1 MLRHDSLL
9 VGVEGVRDDVH
20 SSRSGDPGVT
30 VGDAQA
36 DGRHSAELDR
46 SDPGAWDTSENWAR
60 PDRWAGPDAWTG
72 PIALQDPP
80 TATTGPRLIHPAVTR
95 LPRPRPG
102 GEHAPGPM
110 RVSDAALAAAAS
122 TSSTAFAAIYRRYG
136 DALHDFCLGMLRDP
150 DAAADCVQ
158 DVFCTA
164 ATRLGQ
170 LREHD
175 KLRPWLYA
183 IARHEALARLRGR
196 RREQVV
202 DELPDH
208 PSPDHSADTLVAR
221 RELADLVARAA
232 GGLAD
237 RDRTLLELHYRHGL
251 DGPELADALG
261 VSATNANTLVSRLR
275 TTVERCLGALLVAR
289 HEREACAELDDLL
302 ENWDGTMTVLLR
314 KRVNR
319 HIERCSRCT
328 EARRRLLSPA
338 TLLASAPVAVP
349 APGWLGDS
357 VARQTAPML
366 HDTSGTTATGTS
378 WWPAGLT
385 GGTHTSATVLA
396 PIVAAV
402 VAASAVAVAMLTGGG
417 TTLNS
422 DIAPRALVPPTSAA
436 PSSQS
441 ATPSA
446 ATSSPT
452 PSTSAGPVPSSRL
465 VPGAP
470 GAPSGGARPSARP
483 GQPAAPIP
491 TAPLGPFRRTP
502 VAPAPVEPTR
512 VAPPE
517 TRPTTGSGCVACSAT
532 TAPPETP

>member
-1 MLRHDSLL
+1 
-9 VGVEGVRDDVH
+9 
-20 SSRSGDPGVT
+20 
-30 VGDAQA
+30 
-36 DGRHSAELDR
+36 
-46 SDPGAWDTSENWAR
+46 
-60 PDRWAGPDAWTG
+60 
-72 PIALQDPP
+72 
-80 TATTGPRLIHPAVTR
+80 
-95 LPRPRPG
+95 
-102 GEHAPGPM
+102 M
-110 RVSDAALAAAAS
+110 RVSDASLAAAAP

-175 KLRPWLYA
+175 KLRSWLYA

-196 RREQVV
+196 RREEVA
-202 DELPDH
+202 DELPDR
-208 PSPDHSADTLVAR
+208 PSPEHSLDTLAAR

-232 GGLAD
+232 GGLSD

-275 TTVERCLGALLVAR
+275 STIERCLGALLVAR
-289 HEREACAELDDLL
+289 HEREACAELGDLL
-302 ENWDGTMTVLLR
+302 GNWDGTMTVLLR

-319 HIERCSRCT
+319 HVERCSRCG
-328 EARRRLLSPA
+328 EARRRLLSPTA
-338 TLLASAPVAVP
+338 LLASAPVAVP
-349 APGWLGDS
+349 APGWLSDS
-357 VARQTAPML
+357 VARQAAPTL
-366 HDTSGTTATGTS
+366 HRTSETTATGTS
-378 WWPAGLT
+378 WWPAGLG

-396 PIVAAV
+396 PFVAAV
-402 VAASAVAVAMLTGGG
+402 VAVPAVAVAMLTGEGA
-417 TTLNS
+417 TLSSNVG
-422 DIAPRALVPPTSAA
+422 PGALVPSTSAVPPIQGVTPTS
-436 PSSQS
+436 
-441 ATPSA
+441 

-452 PSTSAGPVPSSRL
+452 PSTSAGPVPTSRL

-470 GAPSGGARPSARP
+470 GAPSGGARPGARP
-483 GQPAAPIP
+483 GQPAVPVP

-502 VAPAPVEPTR
+502 VAPAPAEPTR
-512 VAPPE
+512 VDPPE

-532 TAPPETP
+532 TAPSETP